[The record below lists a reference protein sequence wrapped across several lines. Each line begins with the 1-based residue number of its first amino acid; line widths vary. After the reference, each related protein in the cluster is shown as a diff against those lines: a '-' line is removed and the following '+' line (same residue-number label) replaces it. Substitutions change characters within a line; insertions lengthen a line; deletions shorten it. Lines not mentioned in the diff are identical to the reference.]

1 MKSGYITA
9 SLVLIPPIIGSIAY
23 FILLSDGGDLYSF
36 LANYFYIASAS
47 LVWWP
52 FSRFLKRRTFIAG
65 LLGLHAMMASFLF
78 AMFMHWGDDMSWIL
92 YLPYVLVG
100 LIVGIVISLIARK
113 ANQWI
118 HRTPR

>member
-1 MKSGYITA
+1 MNSGIITA
-9 SLVLIPPIIGSIAY
+9 SLVLIPPIICSIAY
-23 FILLSDGGDLYSF
+23 FAPLRDGAGLF

-65 LLGLHAMMASFLF
+65 LLGLHAMMAYFLF
-78 AMFMHWGDDMSWIL
+78 AMSRHWGDAMSWIL
-92 YLPYVLVG
+92 YLPNVFVG
-100 LIVGIVISLIARK
+100 LILGIVISLIARK